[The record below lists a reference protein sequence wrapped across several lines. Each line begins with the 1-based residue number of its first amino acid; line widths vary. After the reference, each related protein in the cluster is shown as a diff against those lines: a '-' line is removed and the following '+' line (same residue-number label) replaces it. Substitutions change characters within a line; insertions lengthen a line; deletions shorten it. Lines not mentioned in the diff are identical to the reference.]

1 MKLDK
6 EKYKALHTLGEAGG
20 KPPGR
25 QFQKKVLGDLMDKV
39 TVSLMAKKGNG
50 ILGCVRKNI
59 DR

>member
-25 QFQKKVLGDLMDKV
+25 QHF
-39 TVSLMAKKGNG
+39 
-50 ILGCVRKNI
+50 RKRFWEI
-59 DR
+59 